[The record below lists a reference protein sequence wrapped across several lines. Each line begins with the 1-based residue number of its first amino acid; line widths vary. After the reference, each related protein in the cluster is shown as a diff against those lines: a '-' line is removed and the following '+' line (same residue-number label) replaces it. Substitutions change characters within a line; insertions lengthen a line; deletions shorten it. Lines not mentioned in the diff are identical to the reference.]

1 VAAAIPLVCDH
12 GAAVTTREIAE
23 AAGIA
28 EGTIFRVFP
37 DKDAV
42 ISAAVAS
49 VLDPAPLVVDLRAID
64 PHGDLG
70 RVLTD
75 AVDAMRRRIESI
87 WQIMWMLRVA
97 GPPGRE
103 SDTSKFVAPGFGSVS
118 AAGEPHRHH
127 HAPDL
132 TEVTNAL
139 ADLLVPHRDA
149 LRTTPAEAARLFRLI
164 TFAGAHPRLT
174 DGQPLSTTEIVD
186 LLLHGIGSKNGN
198 GAEAAT
204 GADVSDQDLS
214 SQKHGGEKT
223 TVGESDMATDFSPGP
238 PAHGDHHDATTHS
251 LPVGAR

>member
-1 VAAAIPLVCDH
+1 
-12 GAAVTTREIAE
+12 
-23 AAGIA
+23 
-28 EGTIFRVFP
+28 
-37 DKDAV
+37 
-42 ISAAVAS
+42 VAS
-49 VLDPAPLVVDLRAID
+49 VLDPAPLVEDLRAID
-64 PHGDLG
+64 PHGALR

-103 SDTSKFVAPGFGSVS
+103 SDTSKFVVVS

-139 ADLLVPHRDA
+139 ADLLLPHRDA

-186 LLLHGIGSKNGN
+186 LLLHGIGTKNRN
-198 GAEAAT
+198 DAEAAT
-204 GADVSDQDLS
+204 GADVSDQDVS
-214 SQKHGGEKT
+214 HQNHSGEKT